1 MGNDATLTSML
12 EFCGSRLLGA
22 IERSDDG
29 VDHMAITVKCSCGR
43 SILIRAVSATGRAV
57 CPVCGSSLLVN
68 PPGPKP
74 HDAAPRTGRK
84 IDPPALPRSPVV
96 TPPPLPVGAGRTTT
110 NTNTANARGKPSTDP
125 WGRIPL
131 RVFFGVLGLALI
143 GFLAV
148 WIAVA
153 SRVSGPLRDV
163 PAPPEEAVAKANRP
177 REEDRSADHEAARLP
192 EQARKTTTPG
202 AMVPESRG
210 LTTREVVEK
219 TGASVALVKGNHGSG
234 SGFLAGTGL
243 VVTNAHVIQNET
255 LQSLEIYFPSAKD
268 GARGPYR
275 ASLGYENSRRDL
287 AILKVPASL
296 PSLSVSSD
304 YHFKGGEEITII
316 GNPGVKF
323 IGTVIPNAVSRGVF
337 SAEITWKGLRY
348 YQLGASVNHGNSGG
362 PVLDSTG
369 KVIGIVTLK
378 AQEEA
383 IGFCIPAEDLVTAL
397 ANLRVASP
405 EEIRAAGRKHDAAAV
420 FCLLRETA
428 GIYCRA
434 LEAHVS
440 RMDTSVLQG
449 RSPNE
454 GLQEVALLIS
464 RALRQREL
472 ESIGDL
478 GTQLSE
484 LVRDQDLP
492 AETRTSLRELWTTY
506 ADMKSYVE
514 NPRGTYQSFRA
525 RTIEL
530 KDRFN
535 HVVKDL
541 ELSFGIESDD

>member
-43 SILIRAVSATGRAV
+43 SILIKAVSATGRAV

-96 TPPPLPVGAGRTTT
+96 TPPPLPVGAGRSTT
-110 NTNTANARGKPSTDP
+110 NTSPANVRGKPATEP
-125 WGRIPL
+125 WGRVPL
-131 RVFFGVLGLALI
+131 RVIFGVLGLALI
-143 GFLAV
+143 GLLGV
-148 WIAVA
+148 SIAVA
-153 SRVSGPLRDV
+153 SRGSGPFRGV
-163 PAPPEEAVAKANRP
+163 PALLEGEAAKGNTP
-177 REEDRSADHEAARLP
+177 REEDRSADDEAARLP

-255 LQSLEIYFPSAKD
+255 LQSLEIYFPSAND
-268 GARGPYR
+268 GAHGPYR

-337 SAEITWKGLRY
+337 AR
-348 YQLGASVNHGNSGG
+348 
-362 PVLDSTG
+362 
-369 KVIGIVTLK
+369 
-378 AQEEA
+378 
-383 IGFCIPAEDLVTAL
+383 
-397 ANLRVASP
+397 
-405 EEIRAAGRKHDAAAV
+405 
-420 FCLLRETA
+420 
-428 GIYCRA
+428 
-434 LEAHVS
+434 
-440 RMDTSVLQG
+440 
-449 RSPNE
+449 RSP
-454 GLQEVALLIS
+454 GKAS
-464 RALRQREL
+464 
-472 ESIGDL
+472 D
-478 GTQLSE
+478 
-484 LVRDQDLP
+484 
-492 AETRTSLRELWTTY
+492 
-506 ADMKSYVE
+506 
-514 NPRGTYQSFRA
+514 
-525 RTIEL
+525 TINWAH
-530 KDRFN
+530 R
-535 HVVKDL
+535 
-541 ELSFGIESDD
+541 